1 MAKATI
7 TFTKEEFMKPCKDG
21 IMYSEECW
29 EAFTQTMK
37 DKFMNREISE
47 LTFFGDPES
56 IKFSIE
62 VPDKIVVDRVGG
74 YEWFY

>member
-7 TFTKEEFMKPCKDG
+7 TFTKEEFMKPRKDG
-21 IMYSEECW
+21 RMYSEECW
-29 EAFTQTMK
+29 EAFTQTLN
-37 DKFMNREISE
+37 DKFMNKEISE
-47 LTFFGDPES
+47 LTFFGNPES

-62 VPDKIVVDRVGG
+62 VPDKVVVDRVGG